1 MHQKPPW
8 NPENSKL
15 WLENSTRLKSKFK
28 QGVYVVLTPEYDG
41 IDPKRFEHI
50 MKLSQIIRCDLIA
63 SAHPIMH
70 HSKRRKLA
78 DVLTAIRLGKSID
91 QLGKEALP
99 NAEKRLRS
107 YTEILQIFSL
117 YPEAVN
123 NTGRILDELQCSLDE
138 LRYEYPLEINNGET
152 PQKRLKRLAIEGLNW
167 RYPSGASKKVQAM
180 LDPVSYTHL
189 RAHETR

>member
-1 MHQKPPW
+1 
-8 NPENSKL
+8 
-15 WLENSTRLKSKFK
+15 
-28 QGVYVVLTPEYDG
+28 
-41 IDPKRFEHI
+41 

-91 QLGKEALP
+91 QLGKDALP

-123 NTGRILDELQCSLDE
+123 NTVRILDELQFSLDE

-152 PQKRLKRLAIEGLNW
+152 PTKAF
-167 RYPSGASKKVQAM
+167 KKVS
-180 LDPVSYTHL
+180 D
-189 RAHETR
+189 